1 MLVSACSFAPAKLH
15 NRCRSRQR
23 LALRETLREFLGRR
37 PLDAALDRATFVTL
51 GMKYLDEAERV
62 ESGT

>member
-1 MLVSACSFAPAKLH
+1 VGSGAPG
-15 NRCRSRQR
+15 RRQP
-23 LALRETLREFLGRR
+23 LPDTVREFLGRR
-37 PLDAALDRATFVTL
+37 PLDATLDRETFVAL